1 MADPRT
7 FTLIGE
13 FKDGITPELQK
24 INNQLAALK
33 NSFSNIGGKGAR
45 TASRDFGRFAVA
57 SKELVN
63 ALKEQN
69 QALRSVVEPM
79 RQYRTEVGKTVAA
92 MKKLQTARG
101 GAKGIEETNRALE
114 QQIRLLERL
123 KRVESRGPGYGG
135 GGGRRPPRPP
145 AGVDLGG
152 GMPAGRPMPRAG
164 RGGGGSGF
172 NTNDYNMGTFAFAFS
187 LGQGVSQPITNAIVA
202 GFQIGVDLM
211 MKPFQYFANAFGERV
226 QDELSD
232 LKAAGGLLSISKR
245 SQNPF
250 LKDIDEAIQFQQETN
265 ETFAKMAGA
274 LPGVTNDY
282 VQVGKRLSDTAARI
296 VNTDFSGALAEAN
309 RIRATEEGR
318 KFYGQAITGTG
329 PEAQRDV
336 ITTLLGELTKKTT
349 IAGLGGRTGAG
360 GIAGAYG
367 LPGITERL
375 LSEDQVSV
383 GKFQRY
389 ASVFSDPAVADALQR
404 NVAKINAT
412 AMGSVERYKV
422 IQKVLDE
429 IVTPELIEKL
439 RTSVDGV
446 YQGLKSMIFDPDT
459 GLFGLGRNFKKFGK
473 RINQYGQYIDKAG
486 KVVEDISLAA
496 DEDLSIFEI
505 IRDVFSNL
513 GQALMPLVEVL
524 PQVFDPLKSVANVL
538 MDARHYAA
546 EFNRTFN
553 QYREGLKALSK
564 VKGNEFLKDTLDVR
578 ASLGAINNLFAEFG
592 IISEGEFLQTA
603 KMLKSKDLDIGA
615 AVSDMIDK
623 FFDSSLAETIGEFIG
638 RLVGTVIS
646 QIAKMTGFLADK
658 VGGNK
663 LASGFAKG
671 FEAAGGPAAF
681 TAIFKD
687 VFKLMFEGLKF
698 VMKAL
703 PWQAYALMAAALVI
717 PAAISGIAMFAAQ
730 GIANALMA
738 GFAKGLGNKGL
749 GDMIAK
755 VFQTIF
761 ATKNVA
767 VRDLGNV
774 VTDPRRMLPPAK
786 TPGALPTAAIV
797 PKVAKGMNAFTTFFG
812 KIGSFLKGTGPRFL
826 SFFKGFGG
834 ILTVVAGA
842 LTAIVSL
849 FKGESLAQALAKGAG
864 PVLGAALGAA
874 LIPFLG
880 PIGPMVGATIGG
892 WIGSMDAVTQPLA
905 DTFQAI
911 FNTFG
916 TTFDLIVQVG
926 KDLLG
931 VINGLVRVIPGVSQ
945 GFNLLRFALFALLS
959 PFKLLE
965 IGINGIYDLYLS
977 IKKNTVGLNKEEEAR
992 LNERR
997 TQRATDEFTI
1007 QGREAAGFTLAQQK
1021 AAEYAKFKEAQF
1033 RGDKEAMN
1041 RTAEYMKSID
1051 RLMKFRGEEPVKPPK
1066 PAKNITTSPVQIT
1079 PAGLSAFSGMFNKP
1093 VEKTPSSLSGLLA
1106 SAPKPAKP
1114 TPAPPTSLS
1123 QLLASA
1129 PKPLPTAKPTVAAV
1143 PKEIAQTAANSQQL
1157 NQKATT
1163 QIAQAASIRTT
1174 AQQTQKNTLTT
1185 NTLLGNIKAGIM
1197 AVSSFIQ
1204 SGNLVVKASGFGMP
1218 GMPAGVPMGG
1228 AQGNLGAAQSL
1239 AFQNGLQLTSFF
1251 RPGDKGMHGL
1261 GRAMDFSNGVNT
1273 PEQMAFAQQMIA
1285 RYGSSLYE
1293 LIYTPLGFGIKNGQK
1308 VPLSY
1313 WGTATNLGHYN
1324 HVHVAFA
1331 NGPQDGKMFTSQEAA
1346 GGWEK
1351 SMVPGSVKVAS
1362 ITGNSREGFEGA
1374 NVVNNFTITQQ
1385 PGEDGEVLAN
1395 RVATLFYDAMNN
1407 AQSASIFG

>member
-164 RGGGGSGF
+164 RGGGAGGSGF

-623 FFDSSLAETIGEFIG
+623 FFDSNLAETIGEFIG

-738 GFAKGLGNKGL
+738 GFAKGLGGKGL

-812 KIGSFLKGTGPRFL
+812 KIGSFLTGVGPRFL
-826 SFFKGFGG
+826 NFFKGFGG

-842 LTAIVSL
+842 LTSIVSL

-880 PIGPMVGATIGG
+880 PIGPMIGAAIGG
-892 WIGSMDAVTQPLA
+892 WVGSLDAVTQPLA
-905 DTFQAI
+905 DTFQAV

-916 TTFDLIVQVG
+916 TTFDLIVQIG
-926 KDLLG
+926 EDLLG
-931 VINGLVRVIPGVSQ
+931 VINGLVRMIPGVSQ

-1051 RLMKFRGEEPVKPPK
+1051 RLMKFRGEEPAK
-1066 PAKNITTSPVQIT
+1066 PAKTTTTPPAKIT
-1079 PAGLSAFSGMFNKP
+1079 PTELSAFDGMFGKAPTPSKLSAFDGMFSKKPAAGKLSAFGGMLNKP
-1093 VEKTPSSLSGLLA
+1093 Q
-1106 SAPKPAKP
+1106 KPV
-1114 TPAPPTSLS
+1114 TGI
-1123 QLLASA
+1123 Q
-1129 PKPLPTAKPTVAAV
+1129 
-1143 PKEIAQTAANSQQL
+1143 QTAQNTFQL
-1157 NQKATT
+1157 NQKA
-1163 QIAQAASIRTT
+1163 AQQVSAVTT
-1174 AQQTQKNTLTT
+1174 AGKATEAAKRATEQTKTAVVAQKASLSTIQTTITAMYALLASGMLRVQTQMQP
-1185 NTLLGNIKAGIM
+1185 GM
-1197 AVSSFIQ
+1197 FPP
-1204 SGNLVVKASGFGMP
+1204 GFGIP
-1218 GMPAGVPMGG
+1218 GVPSASVKDPNTGLPLWMSQAVATPKTRYDGGWGDAIATEMKHKPPGSDLVIANSSETIIPAAGGYGMKEFVRSINQLSGALARNAGPSTPVKFDETMRQFVPNPGAGRPGEVRLKPAMAPQAMGG
-1228 AQGNLGAAQSL
+1228 AN
-1239 AFQNGLQLTSFF
+1239 
-1251 RPGDKGMHGL
+1251 
-1261 GRAMDFSNGVNT
+1261 
-1273 PEQMAFAQQMIA
+1273 I
-1285 RYGSSLYE
+1285 
-1293 LIYTPLGFGIKNGQK
+1293 
-1308 VPLSY
+1308 
-1313 WGTATNLGHYN
+1313 
-1324 HVHVAFA
+1324 
-1331 NGPQDGKMFTSQEAA
+1331 
-1346 GGWEK
+1346 
-1351 SMVPGSVKVAS
+1351 
-1362 ITGNSREGFEGA
+1362 
-1374 NVVNNFTITQQ
+1374 VNNFTITQQ
-1385 PGEDGEVLAN
+1385 PGEDGEALAN